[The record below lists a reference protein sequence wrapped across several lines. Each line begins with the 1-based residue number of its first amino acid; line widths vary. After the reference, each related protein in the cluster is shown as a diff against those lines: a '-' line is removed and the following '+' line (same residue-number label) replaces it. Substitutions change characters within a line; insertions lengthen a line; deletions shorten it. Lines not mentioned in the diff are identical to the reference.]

1 MSDLLCQLTDIPD
14 GDSKGLT
21 LPDGRDILLVRQGG
35 AVFGYVNVCP
45 HLFTPLEMMPDDFLD
60 DSGQFIICAT
70 HGALFRI
77 EDGECV
83 AGPCQ
88 GESLTRVPLAV
99 EDGAV
104 KLAS

>member
-1 MSDLLCQLTDIPD
+1 MTGTLCRIEEIPD
-14 GDSKGLT
+14 GDSKGLS
-21 LPDGRDILLVRQGG
+21 LEDGRDILLIRRGD

-45 HLFTPLEMMPDDFLD
+45 HLFTPLEWQPDDFLD

-70 HGALFRI
+70 HGALFQI
-77 EDGECV
+77 EDGACV

-88 GESLTRVPLAV
+88 GDSLTKLPLAI

>member
-1 MSDLLCQLTDIPD
+1 MSGILCRLEEIPD
-14 GDSKGLT
+14 GDSKGLS
-21 LPDGRDILLVRQGG
+21 LEDGRDILVVRQGG
-35 AVFGYVNVCP
+35 AVFGYQNVCP
-45 HLFTPLEMMPDDFLD
+45 HLFTPLEWQPDDFLD

-70 HGALFRI
+70 HGALFQI

-88 GESLTRVPLAV
+88 GESLTQVPLTV

-104 KLAS
+104 KLAQ